1 VDSTT
6 EGAGVGRM
14 AEMDPEAGGPA
25 GAPPQRRA
33 FPRVPLRA
41 KARMEF
47 AEQRCF
53 LSEWAVNLSPGGM
66 FVRSEAPMVAG
77 QRFQF
82 EASLTP
88 KGPRFEGVGEVMWVR
103 TEWEGNARPPG
114 FAVRFLQLEEDG
126 RAMMTRLAAVF
137 LERGVGAMQEELQ
150 AMSAAWQR
158 RRLDDESTDEIHP
171 VEEPTEAMADTAVID
186 APWAVGLAAEVEAA
200 VDRDVGT
207 LDAPNAPGELTV
219 TAPLAVETGADK
231 PGAEKPGASPVPS
244 PGRRRVWWVGVV
256 ALALLGGSGY
266 LVARGAWPGRI
277 AAAEPPE
284 PREHRAAAA
293 VLLPPAPAVAATV
306 PASAQ
311 TATQTA
317 AFAGLDDVKTETQG
331 DDLWVVLTLDG
342 ELPAQALEHWRPA
355 EEPPREVIQLLGARR
370 GYAPAL
376 IPVSSPLLAQIRVG
390 FHPSG
395 PAGSESG
402 NADPATQGEGGELR
416 VVLDLASA
424 AVVASA
430 PAQEGRSVRVRL
442 SRAETAPA
450 VPPAALPAAAQPA
463 KAPPGA
469 ARPSAPTAAASPS
482 IASQ

>member
-1 VDSTT
+1 
-6 EGAGVGRM
+6 
-14 AEMDPEAGGPA
+14 
-25 GAPPQRRA
+25 
-33 FPRVPLRA
+33 
-41 KARMEF
+41 MEF

-66 FVRSEAPMVAG
+66 FVRSEAPMAAG
-77 QRFQF
+77 QRFEF

-114 FAVRFLQLEEDG
+114 FAVRFLELEEDG

-150 AMSAAWQR
+150 AMAAAWQR
-158 RRLDDESTDEIHP
+158 RRLDDENTDEIHP
-171 VEEPTEAMADTAVID
+171 VEEPTEPLADTAVIE

-200 VDRDVGT
+200 VDREVGT
-207 LDAPNAPGELTV
+207 IEPPSVPGELTV
-219 TAPLAVETGADK
+219 NAPLAVESDK
-231 PGAEKPGASPVPS
+231 PGGEKPASGGAGSAAGQ

-266 LVARGAWPGRI
+266 LVARGARPGRL
-277 AAAEPPE
+277 APAEPRADAAVLP
-284 PREHRAAAA
+284 PPAPAAAA
-293 VLLPPAPAVAATV
+293 VAV
-306 PASAQ
+306 PASAGSVVQ
-311 TATQTA
+311 PA
-317 AFAGLDDVKTETQG
+317 AFAGLDDVKTEAEG

-342 ELPAQALEHWRPA
+342 ELPTQALEHWRPA
-355 EEPPREVIQLLGARR
+355 EDPPREVIQLLGARR

-395 PAGSESG
+395 AADGETG
-402 NADPATQGEGGELR
+402 AADPPAQGESGELR

-424 AVVASA
+424 AVVASP
-430 PAQEGRSVRVRL
+430 PAYEGRSVRVRL
-442 SRAETAPA
+442 SRGEVAPA
-450 VPPAALPAAAQPA
+450 APAAAAPA
-463 KAPPGA
+463 AEGSATTSPAA
-469 ARPSAPTAAASPS
+469 ARPTAPTPADSTAN
-482 IASQ
+482 ASQ